1 MGIVAGAVAVGVSQL
16 VAAGVRPEAAPVVAV
31 GDTVVDVTPAPVKN
45 WAIATLGPL
54 DKPAL
59 ILGILVI
66 LAFAAAAIGRLTAR
80 RRGLGLACL
89 AAFGVI
95 GAAAALTRPDAG
107 TLSVVPALL
116 GAAAGAAALTLLTRL
131 ATDLNTA
138 ETSWPPTPTMT
149 TAATTTA
156 ETAAASGEAPEPS
169 EATPPASASPDA
181 SGKPAAA
188 AATTPSHETR
198 DPHAANAEGSDDG
211 GAPARGDGETPEGR
225 GTATSASGIPPEASG
240 EPDAAASGQDTRP
253 VRDAFGVEK
262 AGTPAASRGGWDGVV
277 RGEVG
282 VARRRFLVGMG
293 VGVGVAGLG
302 VIGGWKLSTTGQAA
316 AARGRVRIPAPTKPA
331 PPLPKGVDL
340 HVPGLSP
347 FVTPNKDFYRVDTAL
362 LVPNVAPQEW
372 TLRVHG
378 LVGRPIELSFGQ
390 LLRRPLREA
399 DVTLTCVSNEVGG
412 PYAGNA
418 RWLGAYLPDL
428 LRQARVRAD
437 ADMLLTTSSDGFTC
451 GTPLDVVM
459 DGRQALLAVAM
470 NGSPLPPEHGFPVR
484 QVVPGLYGYVSA
496 TKWIVDIQ
504 VTRFSAAQ
512 AYWTTRGW
520 SARGPI
526 KTESRIDVPRDGGNV
541 KAGRVTVAGVAW
553 AQHRGIERVEVRVD
567 DGPWRPAHLAAVPGP
582 DTWRQWSIP
591 WDAPPGQHRIAVR
604 ATDATGQTQTPVER
618 PPAPNGASGW
628 HTITVTAG

>member
-1 MGIVAGAVAVGVSQL
+1 MGCVGIVAGAVAVGVSQL
-16 VAAGVRPEAAPVVAV
+16 VAAGTRPEAAPVVAV
-31 GDTVVDVTPAPVKN
+31 GDAVVDITPAPVKN
-45 WAIATLGPL
+45 WAIGVLGPL

-59 ILGILVI
+59 IIGIVII

-80 RRGLGLACL
+80 RRGLGLTCL

-95 GAAAALTRPDAG
+95 GALAALTRPDA
-107 TLSVVPALL
+107 TALYVVPAVV
-116 GAAAGAAALTLLTRL
+116 GAAAGAAALVILTRL

-138 ETSWPPTPTMT
+138 EHPATGDAAEPAQDGTP
-149 TAATTTA
+149 
-156 ETAAASGEAPEPS
+156 
-169 EATPPASASPDA
+169 ATPA
-181 SGKPAAA
+181 
-188 AATTPSHETR
+188 
-198 DPHAANAEGSDDG
+198 
-211 GAPARGDGETPEGR
+211 APARAA
-225 GTATSASGIPPEASG
+225 GTAPSTADTADGHAGMPDGRAAPASGGAGAADGTGAADAPRGPD
-240 EPDAAASGQDTRP
+240 DAAEAPAPAGSTPMSADGGRWD
-253 VRDAFGVEK
+253 DVER
-262 AGTPAASRGGWDGVV
+262 ADP
-277 RGEVG
+277 G
-282 VARRRFLVGMG
+282 VARRRFMTG
-293 VGVGVAGLG
+293 VGVGIGVAGLG
-302 VIGGWKLSTTGQAA
+302 VIGGWQLGGTGQVS
-316 AARGRVRIPAPTKPA
+316 AARTRLRIPAPAKPA

-362 LVPNVAPQEW
+362 LVPSVQPREW
-372 TLRVHG
+372 KLRVHG
-378 LVGRPIELSFGQ
+378 LVGRPIELSFDE

-428 LRQARVRAD
+428 LREARVRGD
-437 ADMLLTTSSDGFTC
+437 ADMLLTTSSDGWTC

-470 NGSPLPPEHGFPVR
+470 NGSALPVEHGFPVR

-496 TKWIVDIQ
+496 TKWIVDIE

-526 KTESRIDVPRDGGNV
+526 KTESRIDVPGNG
-541 KAGRVTVAGVAW
+541 KHIDAGRVTVAGVAW
-553 AQHRGIERVEVRVD
+553 AQHRGVERVEVRVD
-567 DGPWRPAHLAAVPGP
+567 DGPWRSAHLADVPGP

-591 WDAPPGQHRIAVR
+591 WDAAPGQHRIAVR
-604 ATDATGQTQTPVER
+604 ATDAGGRTQTPDER